1 MNAIFAFDI
10 VLNFFQA
17 YLDQDFTLID
27 DRKEI
32 AFHYLT
38 SWFVVDFISV
48 IPFDAFIDKGNVN
61 KLARF
66 TRIGKVYKLVR
77 LTKLARLIKI
87 AKAQSQFMKHV
98 AEILKIGS
106 GFERMVTL
114 LLTFFILQHVTA
126 CLWIFFGKINDLDKN
141 NWIYQKNY

>member
-1 MNAIFAFDI
+1 MSVIFAFDI

-17 YLDQDFTLID
+17 YLDQDYTLID

-32 AFHYLT
+32 AIHYMST
-38 SWFVVDFISV
+38 WFIVDFISI
-48 IPFDAFIDKGNVN
+48 IPFDEFINRGKVN

-66 TRIGKVYKLVR
+66 SRIGKIYKLVR
-77 LTKLARLIKI
+77 LTKLTRLIKI
-87 AKAQSQFMKHV
+87 MRVKNSFLKHIS
-98 AEILKIGS
+98 EILKIGA

-114 LLTFFILQHVTA
+114 LLTFIILQHVTA
-126 CLWIFFGKINDLDKN
+126 CLWIFFGRMNDLDKN